1 MKDYCNKL
9 IKNKNSDE
17 WKTNNFKKI
26 YEYLLNNIVKI
37 VDFKVTNNIVKKTFK
52 LLDKV
57 YFKNNI
63 SKFIRDTDS
72 TITFNAS
79 SKLKKTAGFCKWNTY
94 IDKYG
99 DFDFGI
105 YEIQISK
112 PIIDNLFTD
121 KKINSLKIN
130 GLNCFD
136 RLECYINLF
145 QHEITHLLINI
156 FCSNEGQG
164 MGGHTIM
171 FKNIVYN
178 LFGHTEYKHMLLSG
192 DSLKLEEEELYNY
205 TNMEIGDKVVTKPI
219 NGKKYKGV
227 VTKLTKKFFYLKLSN
242 GKIYSFRYSMADD
255 IKKKNNTRKIK
266 TEKIPVEELKKK
278 LKLDMFVYVKLK
290 NKLKKGQ
297 IYNLGPKRATIIF
310 DKCNKWYIPYEHIIL
325 K

>member
-136 RLECYINLF
+136 RLECYINYF
-145 QHEITHLLINI
+145 
-156 FCSNEGQG
+156 
-164 MGGHTIM
+164 
-171 FKNIVYN
+171 
-178 LFGHTEYKHMLLSG
+178 
-192 DSLKLEEEELYNY
+192 
-205 TNMEIGDKVVTKPI
+205 NMK
-219 NGKKYKGV
+219 
-227 VTKLTKKFFYLKLSN
+227 
-242 GKIYSFRYSMADD
+242 
-255 IKKKNNTRKIK
+255 
-266 TEKIPVEELKKK
+266 
-278 LKLDMFVYVKLK
+278 
-290 NKLKKGQ
+290 
-297 IYNLGPKRATIIF
+297 
-310 DKCNKWYIPYEHIIL
+310 
-325 K
+325 